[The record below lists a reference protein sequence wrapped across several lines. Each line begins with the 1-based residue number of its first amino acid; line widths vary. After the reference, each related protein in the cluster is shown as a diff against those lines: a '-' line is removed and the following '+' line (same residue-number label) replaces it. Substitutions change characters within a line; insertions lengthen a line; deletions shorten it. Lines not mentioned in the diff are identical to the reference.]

1 MVAPLV
7 VAGAVVVGS
16 ALISPSDRGS
26 LDDITKKVGF
36 DHPKTYD
43 EIHRGMGSSSMS
55 TAAQSFKSDI
65 EQRFGE
71 ATRLLEEANRDAN
84 VSWEGQAAEQFGSS
98 TKPMTSFLT
107 NAQSTSV
114 AAGDSIE
121 RQVDGF
127 TTVRDSMPEPKE
139 ITATDSLLEKGGA
152 WLVGSETDL
161 QKQEREATEAAEAAK
176 HTYDT
181 YDNTIQAEVQNP
193 PRFDPPPTQNG
204 DGGQSS
210 FDRSGAINSPMGVGA
225 GGSPG
230 AGGGTAG
237 IGGGSGAGFGP
248 GGSGPSGSGSSWSP
262 GGGGGAGG
270 SLPGGIGVPG
280 GPGVG
285 SGPGGGGAGGIG
297 GGFLPGGPG
306 GTGGTGAGGR
316 SGLGAGGAGGR
327 AGSGGAGAGSGG
339 RAGVGAGANQPGAGG
354 RAGIGTPGAGGAA
367 GGAGTGA
374 AGAGGRG
381 GAGAMGAGGAGRG
394 AKGAGD
400 EDQEHESWLEEQD
413 DVWLNDMPRTAP
425 PVFGE

>member
-1 MVAPLV
+1 MVA
-7 VAGAVVVGS
+7 A
-16 ALISPSDRGS
+16 PSDFGNV
-26 LDDITKKVGF
+26 DEIMEKVGF
-36 DHPKTYD
+36 NHPVTYK
-43 EIHRGMGSSSMS
+43 EIHEGAGSEPMHEG
-55 TAAQSFKSDI
+55 ARAFKEDI
-65 EQRFGE
+65 
-71 ATRLLEEANRDAN
+71 ATRLQNATQLLDDANREANVA
-84 VSWEGQAAEQFGSS
+84 WEGKAAEQHGNSL
-98 TKPMTSFLT
+98 KPMTSFLAT
-107 NAQSTSV
+107 TQVTSV
-114 AAGDSIE
+114 AAGDSVE
-121 RQVDGF
+121 RQVNAF
-127 TTVRDSMPEPKE
+127 TTVRDGMPEPKE
-139 ITATDSLLEKGGA
+139 VTATDSLLEKGGA

-161 QKQEREATEAAEAAK
+161 QQQEREATEAAEAAK
-176 HTYDT
+176 QTYET
-181 YDNTIQAEVQNP
+181 YGGAVQAEVQNP

-262 GGGGGAGG
+262 GGGGAGG

-280 GPGVG
+280 GPGAG
-285 SGPGGGGAGGIG
+285 SGPGAGGVGGIG

-306 GTGGTGAGGR
+306 GTGGAGSGGR

-327 AGSGGAGAGSGG
+327 AGSGGAGAGG

-354 RAGIGTPGAGGAA
+354 RAGVGTPGAGGAA

>member
-1 MVAPLV
+1 MTAPIVIGVALV
-7 VAGAVVVGS
+7 TPIDSGNVDE
-16 ALISPSDRGS
+16 IM
-26 LDDITKKVGF
+26 KKVGF
-36 DHPKTYD
+36 NHPEKYTQITEGAGPD
-43 EIHRGMGSSSMS
+43 EMSRAADDLKGSIS
-55 TAAQSFKSDI
+55 
-65 EQRFGE
+65 EHFGNAME
-71 ATRLLEEANRDAN
+71 LLETANRDAN
-84 VSWEGQAAEQFGSS
+84 VAWEGKAAEQFGNS

-107 NAQSTSV
+107 NAQSTSQ
-114 AAGDSIE
+114 AAGESID

-127 TTVRDSMPEPKE
+127 LTVRNSMPEPKPVD
-139 ITATDSLLEKGGA
+139 ATDNLLEKGGA
-152 WLVGSETDL
+152 FLVGGETDL
-161 QKQEREATEAAEAAK
+161 QQQEREATEAAEAAK
-176 HTYDT
+176 QTYETYDS
-181 YDNTIQAEVQNP
+181 TIRPEVQNP

-204 DGGQSS
+204 DGGQGS

-306 GTGGTGAGGR
+306 GSGGAGAGGR

-367 GGAGTGA
+367 GGAGAGA